1 MSERFG
7 LAVLALAAIAATL
20 AQDVVPG
27 LDAYHAWPYA
37 TGLAFAALV
46 LVAAAWRERRGGR
59 LGGRRFAFALAGAV
73 AVAAGGLASG
83 LLGPDTITVRGTPGT
98 VTPVPD
104 LGVAAF
110 FGQTD
115 AAGIA
120 SGNAAITLRSRTAAP
135 VDVVPGHPVYG
146 SLSVQYLVP
155 APATFIDA
163 HDLHGNHLT
172 ITQPQ
177 GTAFLSPILL
187 FPGEQPIHGKSY
199 PIDTF
204 AVPAFSRVVRTLYF
218 SAADTKLFPRADF
231 KGPIVLFSMTGGDG
245 REIGLQIA
253 QSERPVLLGGLVLQA
268 TIGTYPR
275 LAVASAPPL
284 ALSSIGLAAFLG
296 GLGALSMARRK
307 RIESAEISP
316 TA

>member
-1 MSERFG
+1 MSDRLALG
-7 LAVLALAAIAATL
+7 ALAVAAIAATL

-27 LDAYHAWPYA
+27 LDAYHGWQYA
-37 TGLAFAALV
+37 TGLAFAAIV
-46 LVAAAWRERRGGR
+46 LLAAMWRALRSGR
-59 LGGRRFAFALAGAV
+59 SGGRRFAFALAGALTV
-73 AVAAGGLASG
+73 TIGGLASG

-120 SGNAAITLRSRTAAP
+120 AGNAAITLRSRSAAP
-135 VDVVPGHPVYG
+135 VDIVPGHPIYG
-146 SLSVQYLVP
+146 SMSVEYLVP
-155 APATFIDA
+155 AAAAFIDA
-163 HDLHGNHLT
+163 HDANGNHLT

-177 GTAFLSPILL
+177 GAAFLSPILL
-187 FPGEQPIHGKSY
+187 FPADQPIHGKSF

-204 AVPAFSRVVRTLYF
+204 AVPAFARIVRTLYF
-218 SAADTKLFPRADF
+218 SAADEKMFPHADF
-231 KGPIVLFSMTGGDG
+231 KGPIVLFSMTGDDG
-245 REIGLQIA
+245 AQVGLSIA
-253 QSERPVLLGGLVLQA
+253 ESQKPVKLGGITLEA

-284 ALSSIGLAAFLG
+284 AASSIGVAAFLA

-307 RIESAEISP
+307 RIESAGISP

>member
-1 MSERFG
+1 MNERLLLVG
-7 LAVLALAAIAATL
+7 LALAAIALTL

-27 LDAYHAWPYA
+27 LDAYHAWQYA
-37 TGLAFAALV
+37 ASLGFAMIVLFAAL
-46 LVAAAWRERRGGR
+46 LRAARAGVT
-59 LGGRRFAFALAGAV
+59 GGRRFAFALAGALVV
-73 AVAAGGLASG
+73 AGGGLASC

-120 SGNAAITLRSRTAAP
+120 AGSAGVTLRSRTAAP
-135 VDVVPGHPVYG
+135 IDITPGHNTFG
-146 SLSVQYLVP
+146 SQSIAYLTPGP
-155 APATFIDA
+155 AAFIDA
-163 HDLHGNHLT
+163 HDARGNHLT

-177 GTAFLSPILL
+177 GAAFLSPILL
-187 FPGEQPIHGKSY
+187 FPGDQPIHGKSF

-204 AVPAFSRVVRTLYF
+204 AVPAYERIVRALYF
-218 SAADTKLFPRADF
+218 SAADAKQFPRADF
-231 KGPIVLFSMTGGDG
+231 KGPIVLLSMSANDGG
-245 REIGLQIA
+245 EIGIA
-253 QSERPVLLGGLVLQA
+253 VAPSDKPVTIGGISLQA

-275 LAVASAPPL
+275 LSVASAPPL
-284 ALSSIGLAAFLG
+284 AASGIGLAAFAA
-296 GLGALSMARRK
+296 GLGALSMAKRK
-307 RIESAEISP
+307 RTGSVEISP

>member
-1 MSERFG
+1 MTDRFA
-7 LAVLALAAIAATL
+7 LVALALIAIAATL
-20 AQDVVPG
+20 AQDVAPG
-27 LDAYHAWPYA
+27 LDAYHSWQYA

-46 LVAAAWRERRGGR
+46 LLAALWRALRSGR
-59 LGGRRFAFALAGAV
+59 SGGRRFAFALAGALTV
-73 AVAAGGLASG
+73 TIGGLASG
-83 LLGPDTITVRGTPGT
+83 LLGPDTITVRGIPGT

-120 SGNAAITLRSRTAAP
+120 AGNAGITLRSRGAAP
-135 VDVVPGHPVYG
+135 VDIEAGHPIYG
-146 SLSVQYLVP
+146 SMSVEYLVP
-155 APATFIDA
+155 APAAFIDA
-163 HDLHGNHLT
+163 HDAHGNHLT
-172 ITQPQ
+172 VTQPQ
-177 GTAFLSPILL
+177 GAAFLSPILL
-187 FPGEQPIHGKSY
+187 FPNEQPIHDKPF

-204 AVPAFSRVVRTLYF
+204 AVPAFARVVRTLYF
-218 SAADTKLFPRADF
+218 SVADEKMFPNVHF
-231 KGPIVLFSMTGGDG
+231 NVPIVLFSMTGDDG
-245 REIGLQIA
+245 AQVGITIA
-253 QSERPVLLGGLVLQA
+253 QSQKPVTLGGITLEA

-284 ALSSIGLAAFLG
+284 AASSIGIAAFVA
-296 GLGALSMARRK
+296 GLGALSMAKRK

>member
-1 MSERFG
+1 MSDRIA
-7 LAVLALAAIAATL
+7 LVVLALGAIAATL

-27 LDAYHAWPYA
+27 LDVYHSWQYA
-37 TGLAFAALV
+37 TGLAFGALV
-46 LVAAAWRERRGGR
+46 LLAAAWRALRSGR
-59 LGGRRFAFALAGAV
+59 SGARRFAFALAGALTV
-73 AVAAGGLASG
+73 SVGGLASG

-104 LGVAAF
+104 LRVAAF

-120 SGNAAITLRSRTAAP
+120 AGSAAITLRSRTAAP
-135 VDVVPGHPVYG
+135 VDIVPGHPVYG
-146 SLSVQYLVP
+146 SVSVQYLVP
-155 APATFIDA
+155 APAAFIDA
-163 HDLHGNHLT
+163 HDAHGNHLT

-177 GTAFLSPILL
+177 GSAFLSPILL
-187 FPGEQPIHGKSY
+187 FPGDQPIHGKTY

-204 AVPAFSRVVRTLYF
+204 AVPAFARIVRTLYF

-231 KGPIVLFSMTGGDG
+231 KGPIVLFSMTGEDG
-245 REIGLQIA
+245 RELGLTIA
-253 QSERPVLLGGLVLQA
+253 QSQKPVTLGDITLEA
-268 TIGTYPR
+268 TIGSYPR

-284 ALSSIGLAAFLG
+284 AASSIGIAAFVA

>member
-1 MSERFG
+1 MNDRVA
-7 LAVLALAAIAATL
+7 LVVLALVAIGATL
-20 AQDVVPG
+20 AQDVAPG
-27 LDAYHAWPYA
+27 LDAYHSWQYA
-37 TGLAFAALV
+37 TGLGFAAL
-46 LVAAAWRERRGGR
+46 LLLAALWRALRSGR
-59 LGGRRFAFALAGAV
+59 LGGRRFAFALAGALTV
-73 AVAAGGLASG
+73 SIGGLASG

-120 SGNAAITLRSRTAAP
+120 AGTAAITLRSRSAAP
-135 VDVVPGHPVYG
+135 VDIEPGHPIYG
-146 SLSVQYLVP
+146 SMSVEYLVP
-155 APATFIDA
+155 APAAFIDA
-163 HDLHGNHLT
+163 HDSHGNHLT

-177 GTAFLSPILL
+177 GAAFLSPILL
-187 FPGEQPIHGKSY
+187 FPADQPIHGTTF

-204 AVPAFSRVVRTLYF
+204 AVPAFARIVRTLYF
-218 SAADTKLFPRADF
+218 SPAAEKQFPHANF
-231 KGPIVLFSMTGGDG
+231 KGPVVLFSMTGDDG
-245 REIGLQIA
+245 AQAGISIA
-253 QSERPVLLGGLVLQA
+253 ESQKPVVVGGITLEA

-284 ALSSIGLAAFLG
+284 AASSIGIAAFLAA
-296 GLGALSMARRK
+296 LGALSMARRK
-307 RIESAEISP
+307 RIESAGISP

>member
-1 MSERFG
+1 MSER
-7 LAVLALAAIAATL
+7 LPLVALALAAIAATL

-27 LDAYHAWPYA
+27 LDAYHSWQYA

-46 LVAAAWRERRGGR
+46 LLAAAWRALRSGR
-59 LGGRRFAFALAGAV
+59 SGGRRFALALAGALTV
-73 AVAAGGLASG
+73 AIGGLASG
-83 LLGPDTITVRGTPGT
+83 LLGPDTITVRGIPGT

-120 SGNAAITLRSRTAAP
+120 AGSAAITLRSRTAAP
-135 VDVVPGHPVYG
+135 VDVVPGHPIFGNV
-146 SLSVQYLVP
+146 SVEYLVP
-155 APATFIDA
+155 APAAFIDA
-163 HDLHGNHLT
+163 HDAHDNHLT

-177 GTAFLSPILL
+177 GSAFLSPILL
-187 FPGEQPIHGKSY
+187 FPGDQPIHGKTY

-204 AVPAFSRVVRTLYF
+204 AVPAFARIVRTLYF
-218 SAADTKLFPRADF
+218 STAETKLFPKANF
-231 KGPIVLFSMTGGDG
+231 SGPVVLFSMTGGDG
-245 REIGLQIA
+245 GEIGLSIA
-253 QSERPVLLGGLVLQA
+253 ESQKPVTLGGIRLEA

-284 ALSSIGLAAFLG
+284 AASSIGGAAFLA

>member
-1 MSERFG
+1 MNDRFALG
-7 LAVLALAAIAATL
+7 ALAVIAIAATL

-27 LDAYHAWPYA
+27 LDAYHGWQYA
-37 TGLAFAALV
+37 TGLAFAAIV
-46 LVAAAWRERRGGR
+46 LIAALWRALRSGR
-59 LGGRRFAFALAGAV
+59 AGDRRFAFALAGALTV
-73 AVAAGGLASG
+73 TIGGLASG

-120 SGNAAITLRSRTAAP
+120 AGSAAITLRSRSAAA
-135 VDVVPGHPVYG
+135 VDIVPGHPIYG
-146 SLSVQYLVP
+146 SMSVEYLIP
-155 APATFIDA
+155 APAAFVDA
-163 HDLHGNHLT
+163 HDAHGNHLT

-177 GTAFLSPILL
+177 GAAFLSPILL
-187 FPGEQPIHGKSY
+187 FPNEQPIHGQSF

-218 SAADTKLFPRADF
+218 GVAEEKIFPNANF
-231 KGPIVLFSMTGGDG
+231 KGPVVLFSMSGDDGAQGG
-245 REIGLQIA
+245 ISIA
-253 QSERPVLLGGLVLQA
+253 QSQKPVTLGGITLEA

-284 ALSSIGLAAFLG
+284 AASSIGVAAFLA